1 LILTLYKAIAY
12 SSNQRPFTSVSP
24 NYGME
29 EENQLDEKYTI
40 GIWYNAEIGEFEKY
54 ENDGDEVA
62 IFSPDGEKLDTVT
75 YLETGH
81 LKKVKNKA
89 RVNPVEYYEEL
100 VDWFM
105 TTSGGIERLPYDDE
119 ISFKYARRQVEIVEE

>member
-1 LILTLYKAIAY
+1 MP
-12 SSNQRPFTSVSP
+12 PF
-24 NYGME
+24 YYCME
-29 EENQLDEKYTI
+29 AEHQLDEKYTI
-40 GIWYNAEIGEFEKY
+40 GIWYNAEIGEFERYKR
-54 ENDGDEVA
+54 DGDEVA
-62 IFSPDGEKLDTVT
+62 ILSPDGEKLDTVE

-89 RVNPVEYYEEL
+89 AAIPAEYYEEI

-105 TTSGGIERLPYDDE
+105 TTRGGVERLPYDDE